1 MRTTVVVRASRNDGE
16 FVGLLQQEVRRLH
29 PELPVTTAMTMKQR
43 QEKELVL
50 FRAAVIS
57 LGTLGTL
64 GLLLAAVG
72 LYAVVSYSV
81 AQRTSEVGIR
91 IALGARPGDLTWLVV
106 RDSSTAV

>member
-1 MRTTVVVRASRNDGE
+1 
-16 FVGLLQQEVRRLH
+16 
-29 PELPVTTAMTMKQR
+29 MTMKQR

-72 LYAVVSYSV
+72 LYAVVSYAV
-81 AQRTSEVGIR
+81 AQRTSELGIR

-106 RDSSTAV
+106 RDVTALVVVGIAIGSAPLVDGGDGARVLGLHRLWESTPSP